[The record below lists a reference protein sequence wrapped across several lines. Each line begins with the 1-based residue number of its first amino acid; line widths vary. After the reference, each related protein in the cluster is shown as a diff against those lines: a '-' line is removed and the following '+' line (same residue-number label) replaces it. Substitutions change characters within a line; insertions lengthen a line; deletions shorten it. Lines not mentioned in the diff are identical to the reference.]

1 MKSFIQWGATLSLL
15 GSTLWGSLLGV
26 SMPAWAL
33 DEQDIVEKLQA
44 VPVFAITDAEG
55 SPLIASIPQS
65 EDSQD
70 TVPVSGVFI
79 NRSDAE
85 AFVERLRSQDPD
97 IANQIRVTTISMAE
111 VYQLDRENEDAP
123 EGLQFAY
130 VPNRTQVDEAIGL
143 LANQG
148 ETLEQFPGVPLFIGI
163 AGPDSGYLTIEQG
176 GEQLIPMFF
185 NRTELES
192 VLEQFKTQQPELAET
207 VGIQV
212 ESLEGVIRMMETSD
226 NPQLEQLVLVP
237 PIETLEFL
245 RTLPEGQ

>member
-1 MKSFIQWGATLSLL
+1 MKSLIQWGATLGLL
-15 GSTLWGSLLGV
+15 GTTLWGSLLGV

-33 DEQDIVEKLQA
+33 EEQDIVEKLQA

-55 SPLIASIPQS
+55 SPLIASIPQG
-65 EDSQD
+65 EDPD
-70 TVPVSGVFI
+70 NTVPVSGVFI

-85 AFVERLRSQDPD
+85 AFVERLRSQDPN
-97 IANQIRVTTISMAE
+97 IANQVRVTTISMAE
-111 VYQLDRENEDAP
+111 VYQLDRENGEVP

-143 LANQG
+143 LADRG
-148 ETLEQFPGVPLFIGI
+148 EELEQFPGVPLFIGT
-163 AGPDSGYLTIEQG
+163 AGPESGYLTIEQG

-185 NRTELES
+185 NRTELEN
-192 VLEQFKTQQPELAET
+192 VLEQFKTQQPDLAGT

-237 PIETLEFL
+237 PLETLEFL
-245 RTLPEGQ
+245 RTQPIE